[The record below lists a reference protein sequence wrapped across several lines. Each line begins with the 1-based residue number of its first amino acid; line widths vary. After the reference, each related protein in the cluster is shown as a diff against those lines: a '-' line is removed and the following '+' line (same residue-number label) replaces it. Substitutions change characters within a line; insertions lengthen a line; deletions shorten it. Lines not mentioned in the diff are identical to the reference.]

1 MNPLLPEP
9 LPRNPLPLVKQW
21 LDEASASVK
30 NATAMALATV
40 DPDGRPSARMVI
52 CRGFDPEAGWLV
64 FYSETTS
71 RKGLALSAHPR
82 AALVFHWSALER
94 QIRVEGP
101 VTMAPDEQTDAYW
114 NSRPLDARI
123 AAVASMQSHPIA
135 SRAALLAKV
144 AAAASEGGE
153 SPRRPDRWIGYRV
166 WADTVEL
173 WSGQPARVHD
183 RAAWTRTLTPSGTGF
198 TGSPWTATLL
208 QP

>member
-9 LPRNPLPLVKQW
+9 LPPDPLPVVGQW
-21 LDEASASVK
+21 LDEASTAVK

-52 CRGFDPEAGWLV
+52 CRGFDQKAGWLV

-94 QIRVEGP
+94 QVRVEGP
-101 VTMAPDEQTDAYW
+101 VTIAPDEQTDAYW

-135 SRAALLAKV
+135 SRAALLDKV
-144 AAAASEGGE
+144 AAAAAE
-153 SPRRPDRWIGYRV
+153 SGDRPRRPDRWIGYRV
-166 WADTVEL
+166 WADTIEL

-183 RAAWTRTLTPSGTGF
+183 RAIWTRRLVASPEGF
-198 TGSPWTATLL
+198 TGSPWISTLL